1 MKEVFT
7 QLRHAELTYGVAETK
22 SKLTAT
28 AFACEVGSASNPCPH
43 VGKILRQ
50 AQDDR
55 KKGFTLAEV
64 LITLT
69 IIGVVAA
76 LTIPNLIASYQKQQ
90 YVTQLK
96 KVYTELSQALKLMM
110 ADESINKISVSDTL
124 THQVDEDLPD
134 EAFQKLGDEFL
145 KKYFKVIKDCGMED
159 PNSCFAQD
167 SKGTDGTNFTPGNPH
182 YCVIIASGASI
193 CMRPANVAKSGTIIV
208 DVNGLKKPN
217 IAGRDIFSMAFFYD
231 GSIDGFQ
238 INPQC
243 RQGKR
248 TWNGTGALCG
258 AYGNNASEARENYF
272 SGGCLI
278 NGYGSS
284 CFGKIL
290 NDNWKMDY

>member
-7 QLRHAELTYGVAETK
+7 QLRHAELV
-22 SKLTAT
+22 
-28 AFACEVGSASNPCPH
+28 SASNPYTH

-69 IIGVVAA
+69 IIGVIAA

-96 KVYTELSQALKLMM
+96 KVYTEISQAMKQVM
-110 ADESINKISVSDTL
+110 ADEGINKLTLSDTL
-124 THQVDEDLPD
+124 YCDYENGCDLD
-134 EAFQKLGDEFL
+134 EALQRVGNDFL
-145 KKYFKVIKDCGMED
+145 KKYFKVIKDCGTEY
-159 PNSCFAQD
+159 PSPCFA
-167 SKGTDGTNFTPGNPH
+167 SKYNTINGNEGS
-182 YCVIIASGASI
+182 VIPSGYSVINVGGASI
-193 CMRPANVAKSGTIIV
+193 SIFPTQKQYSGTIYV
-208 DVNGLKKPN
+208 DINGLNPPN
-217 IAGRDIFSMAFFYD
+217 IYGRDLFTMAFFYD
-231 GSIDGFQ
+231 GSIDEFG

-243 RQGKR
+243 RKGEISVNGLGWLCNGKG
-248 TWNGTGALCG
+248 N
-258 AYGNNASEARENYF
+258 AYEARESMFEEY
-272 SGGCLI
+272 CDHQ
-278 NGYGSS
+278 GYGS

>member
-1 MKEVFT
+1 
-7 QLRHAELTYGVAETK
+7 
-22 SKLTAT
+22 
-28 AFACEVGSASNPCPH
+28 N
-43 VGKILRQ
+43 KILKRIF
-50 AQDDR
+50 
-55 KKGFTLAEV
+55 GFTLAEV

-76 LTIPNLIASYQKQQ
+76 LTVPNLYAYYQKQQ
-90 YVTQLK
+90 YVTELK
-96 KVYTELSQALKLMM
+96 KVYTEISQALKLMM
-110 ADESINKISVSDTL
+110 ADEGVNKLSTSNTL
-124 THQVDEDLPD
+124 TAEEGEGDFD
-134 EAFQKLGDEFL
+134 EAVLNRAGGFL

-258 AYGNNASEARENYF
+258 GYGNNASEARENYF
-272 SGGCLI
+272 SDGCLI

>member
-28 AFACEVGSASNPCPH
+28 AFACEVGSASNPH
-43 VGKILRQ
+43 KYDGKILRQ

-110 ADESINKISVSDTL
+110 ADEGINKITASDTL
-124 THQVDEDLPD
+124 YCDNSAGCDRD
-134 EAFQKLGDEFL
+134 EALQRAGNDFL
-145 KKYFKVIKDCGMED
+145 KKYFKVIKDCGVEYPSPCLPEGMKNINGED
-159 PNSCFAQD
+159 IGSLSA
-167 SKGTDGTNFTPGNPH
+167 GN
-182 YCVIIASGASI
+182 YCVIIASGYSL
-193 CMRPANVAKSGTIIV
+193 CVSPSSFGYPNYFLV
-208 DVNGLKKPN
+208 DINGLKKPN
-217 IAGRDIFSMAFFYD
+217 VYGRDIFHIDYYYD
-231 GSIDGFQ
+231 GSLDDGITPECKKGITSSHGFLCPGT
-238 INPQC
+238 PQEVRETRFSDC
-243 RQGKR
+243 CVP
-248 TWNGTGALCG
+248 GTSSD
-258 AYGNNASEARENYF
+258 YG
-272 SGGCLI
+272 G
-278 NGYGSS
+278 